1 MADALPSPR
10 GRLLLPDG
18 NLSAAPGRELVSG
31 HGSRLSGLDTRFA
44 ALRVRTSPLV
54 LLVVWIVALVK
65 FFQLVDD
72 LHSILRIRR
81 RFGGSG

>member
-1 MADALPSPR
+1 
-10 GRLLLPDG
+10 
-18 NLSAAPGRELVSG
+18 
-31 HGSRLSGLDTRFA
+31 
-44 ALRVRTSPLV
+44 V